1 MSKYRGIAFGVTQ
14 GQRSPKKLQPP
25 ADFGRK
31 AIELAESVGRTE
43 QDILRATKYDSKKTL
58 DRLIKG
64 EGSMHFAVAV
74 LQALQSWG
82 ADVSKLPSLEVG
94 GVVPGIENASEWV
107 QEWARLGRKL
117 WATASDEKL
126 AVEMDRLRKLVEAAE
141 LMAEGTDKIKPLK
154 RP

>member
-14 GQRSPKKLQPP
+14 GQRSPRKAQPP

-31 AIELAESVGRTE
+31 AIELAASVGKTE
-43 QDILRATKYDSKKTL
+43 QDILRAAKYDSKKTL

-64 EGSMHFAVAV
+64 EGSMHFAAAV
-74 LQALQSWG
+74 LQALQGFG
-82 ADVSKLPSLEVG
+82 ADVSKLPPLDLG
-94 GVVPGIENASEWV
+94 VPGIEHASEWV
-107 QEWARLGRKL
+107 QEWAQLGKKL

-126 AVEMDRLRKLVEAAE
+126 KYEMDRLRELVRAAE
-141 LMAEGTDKIKPLK
+141 LMAEGTDKVKTLK